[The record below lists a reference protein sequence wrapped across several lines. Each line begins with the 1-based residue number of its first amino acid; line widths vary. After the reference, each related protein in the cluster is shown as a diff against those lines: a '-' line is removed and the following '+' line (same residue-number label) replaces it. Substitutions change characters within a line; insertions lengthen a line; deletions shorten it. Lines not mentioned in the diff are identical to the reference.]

1 MQSNRLKT
9 SKCVRIALFN
19 HKGGV
24 GKTTLTVN
32 LAFALADLGKTVL
45 LVDSDPQCNLT
56 SYLVEASVVD
66 KWLDEAEGG
75 KGKTVWS
82 ALGPLV
88 KSGKEAKE
96 IFPYE
101 RAKRV
106 FLIPGDIR
114 LSEYEI
120 NLNQSWIDCYQRKS
134 RGFVE
139 TTALADLVTKSV
151 GETKADFVF
160 YDIGPNIGPL
170 NRAILLDCDFFIVPA
185 ACDYFSTRALKTL
198 GHSIANW
205 IKDWNVISSLAP
217 NDVELLPGKPIFLG
231 YVLQRFRMYGGDLAS
246 AYKEYARQLERHIF
260 SDVISV
266 LREVDVN
273 LARGTISQFKLG
285 QIKDFTSIANLAQAQ
300 GVAMEEV
307 VGGTENLKDEAR
319 AAFLDFAQKVI
330 ARVNEA

>member
-1 MQSNRLKT
+1 M
-9 SKCVRIALFN
+9 
-19 HKGGV
+19 
-24 GKTTLTVN
+24 
-32 LAFALADLGKTVL
+32 
-45 LVDSDPQCNLT
+45 
-56 SYLVEASVVD
+56 
-66 KWLDEAEGG
+66 
-75 KGKTVWS
+75 
-82 ALGPLV
+82 
-88 KSGKEAKE
+88 
-96 IFPYE
+96 
-101 RAKRV
+101 
-106 FLIPGDIR
+106 
-114 LSEYEI
+114 
-120 NLNQSWIDCYQRKS
+120 
-134 RGFVE
+134 
-139 TTALADLVTKSV
+139 
-151 GETKADFVF
+151 
-160 YDIGPNIGPL
+160 
-170 NRAILLDCDFFIVPA
+170 
-185 ACDYFSTRALKTL
+185 
-198 GHSIANW
+198 
-205 IKDWNVISSLAP
+205 ISSLAP